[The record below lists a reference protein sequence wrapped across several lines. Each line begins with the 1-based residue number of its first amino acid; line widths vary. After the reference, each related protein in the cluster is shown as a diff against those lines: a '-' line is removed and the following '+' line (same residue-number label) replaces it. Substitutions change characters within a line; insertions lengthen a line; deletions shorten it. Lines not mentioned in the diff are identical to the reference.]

1 MLGRDPRAG
10 IPTRMES
17 IDMRAMRLERYN
29 EPLVLREFPPPRPGP
44 GEVLVKVVACGV
56 CRTDV
61 KILRGEIPPPIVS
74 LPHTP
79 GHEPAGEVVAVG
91 SGVQGVNAGARVV
104 VYFYINCGHCEMCRK
119 GRGNICFDIKRLGFE
134 LPGAYADYLLVPAD
148 HVVPIGELDYQL
160 AAVLPDAVAVPYH
173 AIRRQAR
180 VEPGQDVLIVGVG
193 GLGVHAI
200 QIAKLEGARVIAADV
215 DEERLDL
222 ARRLGADEVVNA
234 GVGDPGG
241 QVKRLTDGVGADA
254 VIEIVGTP
262 ETLAWTL
269 PATKR
274 GGRLIIVGYA
284 PGRPWPLDTM
294 AMHYNEWEVIG
305 SRVSTKAE
313 LAEVVSL
320 VQAGKLKPVITRAF
334 SLEEANEALAEVAAG
349 RITGRC
355 VLVM

>member
-1 MLGRDPRAG
+1 MK
-10 IPTRMES
+10 
-17 IDMRAMRLERYN
+17 AMRLEQYN
-29 EPLVLREFPPPRPGP
+29 GPLALRDLPTPEPGP
-44 GEVLVKVVACGV
+44 GEVLVKVAACGV

-61 KILRGEIPPPIVS
+61 KILRGEIPPPIVN

-79 GHEPAGEVVAVG
+79 GHEPAGEVVALG
-91 SGVQGVNAGARVV
+91 AGVQGVGVGDRVV
-104 VYFYINCGHCEMCRK
+104 VYFYINCGRCEMCRK
-119 GRGNICFDIKRLGFE
+119 DRGNICLEIKRLGFE
-134 LPGAYADYLLVPAD
+134 LPGAYANYLLVPAS
-148 HVVPIGELDYQL
+148 HVIPIGDLDYRL

-173 AIRRQAR
+173 AVRRQAR

-222 ARRLGADEVVNA
+222 ARSLGADEVVNA
-234 GVGDPGG
+234 GTGDPAGR
-241 QVKRLTDGVGADA
+241 VKRLTDGVGADA

-262 ETLAWTL
+262 QTLAWTL

-274 GGRLIIVGYA
+274 GGKLIIVGYA

-305 SRVSTKAE
+305 SRVSTRSE
-313 LAEVVSL
+313 LAEVVGL
-320 VQAGKLKPVITRAF
+320 VQTGRLKPVVSRTF
-334 SLEEANEALAEVAAG
+334 PLEDANEALAEVAAG
-349 RITGRC
+349 RVTARC

>member
-1 MLGRDPRAG
+1 
-10 IPTRMES
+10 
-17 IDMRAMRLERYN
+17 MRAMRLEQYN
-29 EPLVLREFPPPRPGP
+29 EPLVLREFPTPQPGLD
-44 GEVLVKVVACGV
+44 EVLVRVAACGV

-61 KILRGEIPPPIVS
+61 KILRGEISSPIVN
-74 LPHTP
+74 LPHTL

-91 SGVQGVNAGARVV
+91 SGVKGVNAGDHVV
-104 VYFYINCGHCEMCRK
+104 VYFYINCGHCEMCQK
-119 GRGNICFDIKRLGFE
+119 DRGNVCFDIKRLGFE
-134 LPGAYADYLLVPAD
+134 LPGAYADYLIVPAN
-148 HVVPIGELDYQL
+148 HVISIGDLDYQL

-180 VEPGQDVLIVGVG
+180 VESGQDVLIVGVG

-215 DEERLDL
+215 DEVRLDL
-222 ARRLGADEVVNA
+222 ARRLGADEVVNVRA
-234 GVGDPGG
+234 GDPSG
-241 QVKRLTDGVGADA
+241 QVKGLTDGVGADA

-262 ETLAWTL
+262 ESLAWTL

-305 SRVSTKAE
+305 SRVETKAE
-313 LAEVVSL
+313 LVEVVGL
-320 VQAGKLKPVITRAF
+320 VQTGKLKPVVTRTF

-349 RITGRC
+349 HVTGRC
-355 VLVM
+355 VLMP

>member
-1 MLGRDPRAG
+1 MK
-10 IPTRMES
+10 
-17 IDMRAMRLERYN
+17 AMRLEQYN
-29 EPLVLREFPPPRPGP
+29 APLLLRDLPTPEPGP
-44 GEVLVKVVACGV
+44 GEVLVKVAACGV

-61 KILRGEIPPPIVS
+61 KILRGEIPPPIVN

-79 GHEPAGEVVAVG
+79 GHEPAGRIAAVG
-91 SGVQGVNAGARVV
+91 PGVADVKVGDRVV

-119 GRGNICFDIKRLGFE
+119 DRGNICFEIKRLGFE
-134 LPGAYADYLLVPAD
+134 LPGAYAEYLLVPSS
-148 HVVPIGELDYQL
+148 HVVPIGDLDYIQ
-160 AAVLPDAVAVPYH
+160 AAILPDAVAVPYH
-173 AIRRQAR
+173 AIKHQAR

-200 QIAKLEGARVIAADV
+200 QVARLEGARVIAADV

-222 ARRLGADEVVNA
+222 ARQLGADEVVNTLA
-234 GVGDPGG
+234 GDPRG
-241 QVKRLTDGVGADA
+241 QVSRLTGGTGVDA

-274 GGRLIIVGYA
+274 GGRLIIVGYS

-305 SRVSTKAE
+305 SRVSSRAE
-313 LAEVVSL
+313 LAEVVEL
-320 VQAGKLKPVITRAF
+320 VRTGRLKPIVSRTF
-334 SLEEANEALAEVAAG
+334 PLEAANEALAEVASG
-349 RITGRC
+349 NVIGRC
-355 VLVM
+355 VLIPG

>member
-1 MLGRDPRAG
+1 
-10 IPTRMES
+10 
-17 IDMRAMRLERYN
+17 MRAMRLEGYN
-29 EPLVLREFPPPRPGP
+29 TPLVLREFPNPQPGP
-44 GEVLVKVVACGV
+44 GEVLVKVAACGV

-61 KILRGEIPPPIVS
+61 KILRGEIPPPIVN

-91 SGVQGVNAGARVV
+91 SGVHGVNAGDRVV
-104 VYFYINCGHCEMCRK
+104 VYFYLNCGRCEMCK
-119 GRGNICFDIKRLGFE
+119 KDRGNICFDIKRLGFE
-134 LPGAYADYLLVPAD
+134 LPGAYADYLMVPANN
-148 HVVPIGELDYQL
+148 VIPIGDLYYQL

-173 AIRRQAR
+173 AIRHQAR

-215 DEERLDL
+215 DEEHLDL
-222 ARRLGADEVVNA
+222 ARRLGADAVVNTRA
-234 GVGDPGG
+234 GDPSG
-241 QVKRLTDGVGADA
+241 QMKRLTDGAGADA

-262 ETLAWTL
+262 ESLAWTL

-305 SRVSTKAE
+305 SRVETKAE
-313 LAEVVSL
+313 LAEVVGL
-320 VQAGKLKPVITRAF
+320 VQAGKLRPVVSRTFPLA
-334 SLEEANEALAEVAAG
+334 EANEALAEVAAG

-355 VLVM
+355 VLVP